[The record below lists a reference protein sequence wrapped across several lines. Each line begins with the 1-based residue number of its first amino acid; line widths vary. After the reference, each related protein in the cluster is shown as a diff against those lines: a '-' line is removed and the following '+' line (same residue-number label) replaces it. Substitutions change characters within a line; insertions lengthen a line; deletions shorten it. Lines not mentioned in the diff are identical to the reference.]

1 MNFDVT
7 IEIPKG
13 QRNKNGRDDKILSEA
28 LAEIDDC
35 RKRLADSEGGHP

>member
-1 MNFDVT
+1 VNFDVT

-13 QRNKNGRDDKILSEA
+13 AAEA